1 MHVSRETPDE
11 TDRRLRGVIA
21 RAELRVYDGPFAFVE
36 SPRGAAPPAIRPG
49 ALAVVGDDEVW
60 SQLVPAEPGG
70 GAAEPVAVF
79 RFHFPDGADNS
90 GFVGWLASHLK
101 RTVGTGVLVVCGQNA
116 GRGGIFDY
124 WGCPLDQAEAV
135 LAEVRALRG
144 GA

>member
-1 MHVSRETPDE
+1 MHVSHEAPAE
-11 TDRRLRGVIA
+11 TDRRLRAVIA
-21 RAELRVYDGPFAFVE
+21 RADLRAYDAPFAFVE
-36 SPRGAAPPAIRPG
+36 SPRGAAPPAVRPD

-60 SQLVPAEPGG
+60 SQLVPAGG
-70 GAAEPVAVF
+70 GAVERFAVF

-101 RTVGTGVLVVCGQNA
+101 RELGTGVFVVCGQNA

-124 WGCPLDQAEAV
+124 WGCPLDQADAV

-144 GA
+144 EG